1 MPGRISARLSTVL
14 KMDKKLTVLVVDDIV
29 SNAKLL
35 ALIMESMFKAKVI
48 SCFGALVALDQA
60 AKNQPDLFMV
70 DINMP
75 TMDGYTFMEKI
86 RAMEEFKDVP
96 MVAVSAN
103 ALPDDVRR
111 GLASGFNGYITKP
124 YDFDDVWRTV
134 GPLLG
139 IDPDA
144 PRPRPAES

>member
-1 MPGRISARLSTVL
+1 
-14 KMDKKLTVLVVDDIV
+14 MDKKLTVLVVDDIV

-48 SCFGALVALDQA
+48 SCFGAQVALDQA
-60 AKNQPDLFMV
+60 VKNKPDLFMV

-75 TMDGYTFMEKI
+75 HINGYAFLEKI
-86 RAMEEFKDVP
+86 RAMDEFKNAHV
-96 MVAVSAN
+96 VAVSAN
-103 ALPDDVRR
+103 ALPEDIER
-111 GLASGFNGYITKP
+111 GLEAGFNAYITKP

-134 GPLLG
+134 CPLIG

-144 PRPRPAES
+144 PRPRAAAA